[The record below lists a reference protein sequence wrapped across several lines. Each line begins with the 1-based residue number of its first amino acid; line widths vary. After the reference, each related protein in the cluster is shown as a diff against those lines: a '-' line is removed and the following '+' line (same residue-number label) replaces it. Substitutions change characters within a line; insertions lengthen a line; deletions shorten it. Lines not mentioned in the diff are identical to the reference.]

1 MSDMSW
7 NWKWKKIRQKISR
20 WFVNLKVSRW
30 QFPSLQPFHHYWLV
44 SHPVNLFHSPGHFT
58 INFVNDISLWC
69 VQLWKLWKI
78 FPPDHLL
85 LTLAQNDK
93 HVLLRLHVARQ
104 PLAQQ
109 TQSLPEKP
117 LQSKQAPDK
126 KSDHLAPAWSWSR
139 SAGITLVLC
148 SRTMLLVLLNWL
160 WYLQAIRYIFSQLVF
175 RFTYLLLQSPWVR
188 LFISV
193 TIFIFRISFR
203 ESVPSASALS

>member
-1 MSDMSW
+1 M
-7 NWKWKKIRQKISR
+7 IFR
-20 WFVNLKVSRW
+20 F
-30 QFPSLQPFHHYWLV
+30 
-44 SHPVNLFHSPGHFT
+44 
-58 INFVNDISLWC
+58 WC
-69 VQLWKLWKI
+69 VQLWKKKK

-117 LQSKQAPDK
+117 LQSKQPPDQK
-126 KSDHLAPAWSWSR
+126 IDHLAPAWSWSR